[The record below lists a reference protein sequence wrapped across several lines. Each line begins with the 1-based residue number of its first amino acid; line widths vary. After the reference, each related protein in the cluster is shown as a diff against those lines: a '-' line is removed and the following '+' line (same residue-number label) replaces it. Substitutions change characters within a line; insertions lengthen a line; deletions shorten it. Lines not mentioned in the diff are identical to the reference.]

1 MQNSI
6 MRDSNM
12 KVTLLG
18 TSCMVPTKERNAAAT
33 YLEYNGQGLLFDCGE
48 GTQRQMNFAGISRHD
63 TKRIFISHWHADHTA
78 GLLGMLQTMSNVDKE
93 HVSVEIYGPVDTKAR
108 LEMLMA
114 ATISEQTI
122 EINVHELAPS
132 NKIALACET
141 DSYKVEYISL
151 EHTTPCVGY
160 RFVEKDRLRIKVN
173 DVEKLGIPQGP
184 ILGKL
189 QEGKDV
195 EWKGKKLKAA
205 DYTYTVHG
213 KVLAIVMDTAFC
225 PQAIDIARDADLLI
239 SEATFTKAQEEKAI
253 ASKHMTSTQSAQVAA
268 MSNAKKLVLTHISQ
282 RYKNPA
288 DIIDE
293 AKDIFPD
300 TQIGFDLMTIKL

>member
-1 MQNSI
+1 
-6 MRDSNM
+6 M

-18 TSCMVPTKERNAAAT
+18 TSCMVPTKERNASAT

-48 GTQRQMNFAGISRHD
+48 GTQRQMNMAGISRHD

-78 GLLGMLQTMSNVDKE
+78 GLVGMLQTMSNVDKE
-93 HVSVEIYGPVDTKAR
+93 SVSVDIYGPVETKER
-108 LEMLMA
+108 LQHFID
-114 ATISEQTI
+114 ATYAEQKM
-122 EINVHELAPS
+122 EIRIHELEETD
-132 NKIALACET
+132 KTKVACET
-141 DSYKVEYISL
+141 ESYRVEYISL
-151 EHTTPCVGY
+151 IHTTPCVGF

-173 DVEKLGIPQGP
+173 EVEKLGIPQGP

-195 EWKGKKLKAA
+195 EWKGKKIKAT
-205 DYTYTVHG
+205 DYTYSVKG
-213 KVLAIVMDTAFC
+213 KSIAYVMDTAFC
-225 PQAIDIARDADLLI
+225 PQAIEIARDADLLI
-239 SEATFTKAQEEKAI
+239 AEATFTKAQEEKAI

-268 MSNAKKLVLTHISQ
+268 MANVKKLVLTHISQ

-300 TQIGFDLMTIKL
+300 TQIGFDLMNIKL